1 MEHRERLGQAL
12 WDATRAQEPD
22 DFMPTVMTDLGSC
35 LHVADALIAAGVF
48 LPPEGAIR
56 TEGRAVEVTPQSE
69 PMPYGD
75 RGIEHSEGRMWSS
88 DALGARIDIT
98 DVVNEWA
105 ARQQAVVV
113 VTYEWPEPRPICPEC
128 RDGKH
133 GNCTGEALHEIT
145 DVIVECGCD
154 HAE

>member
-1 MEHRERLGQAL
+1 MAEQSNRIRLENAL
-12 WDATRAQEPD
+12 ATGEAWQGIRTMSVTTIA
-22 DFMPTVMTDLGSC
+22 
-35 LHVADALIAAGVF
+35 AALDAAGVF

-69 PMPYGD
+69 PFPYGGD
-75 RGIEHSEGRMWSS
+75 IEHSEGRMYAS
-88 DALGARIDIT
+88 DGTGARRDVT
-98 DVVNEWA
+98 DTVNEWA
-105 ARQQAVVV
+105 ARQPAVVV

-133 GNCTGEALHEIT
+133 GNCTGEALHEAT

>member
-1 MEHRERLGQAL
+1 
-12 WDATRAQEPD
+12 
-22 DFMPTVMTDLGSC
+22 MTDLGSC

-56 TEGRAVEVTPQSE
+56 TEGRAVEITPQSE
-69 PMPYGD
+69 PMPYGGD
-75 RGIEHSEGRMWSS
+75 LEHSEGRVYAS
-88 DALGARIDIT
+88 DGTGARRDVT
-98 DVVNEWA
+98 DAVNEWA
-105 ARQQAVVV
+105 ARQPAVVV

-133 GNCTGEALHEIT
+133 GNCTGEALHDAT

>member
-1 MEHRERLGQAL
+1 MEHRERIAQAL

-35 LHVADALIAAGVF
+35 LHVADALIAKGIF
-48 LPPEGAIR
+48 MPPEDAER
-56 TEGRAVEVTPQSE
+56 TEGRMIAMTPQTE

-75 RGIEHSEGRMWSS
+75 NLEHEGDRVYVS
-88 DALGARIDIT
+88 DGTGARRDVT
-98 DVVNEWA
+98 DTVNEWA
-105 ARQQAVVV
+105 ARQPGIIV

-133 GNCTGEALHEIT
+133 GNCGPALHEAT
-145 DVIVECGCD
+145 DTIVECGCT
-154 HAE
+154 HGE